1 MDGVWIGSWRRPAD
15 LLRIEEAM
23 LLIKQHSPVHYSRV
37 LRDLARVWVSVLLN
51 RGAQYRR
58 SVRACVLDERYFD
71 SATPERL
78 ASTIVHE
85 ATHARLD
92 DCGIKYEEHLRLRIE
107 TVCRRRELAFA
118 ARLPNG
124 AELQR
129 KIRHGIEWYAANPE
143 WYSNDQFQERTKQQ
157 IVDALRHVDA
167 PEWLIGITPS
177 VRSAVLRMRRLFRP
191 AR

>member
-1 MDGVWIGSWRRPAD
+1 MDGVWIGSWRRPQD

-23 LLIKQHSPVHYSRV
+23 LLIKQHSPVQYSRV
-37 LRDLARVWVSVLLN
+37 VRDLARVWVSVLLN
-51 RGAQYRR
+51 RGAQYRQ

-71 SATPERL
+71 SATPEQL

-85 ATHARLD
+85 ATHARLI
-92 DCGIKYEEHLRLRIE
+92 DCGIKYEEHIRLRIE

-129 KIRHGIEWYAANPE
+129 KIRHNIEWYAANPE
-143 WYSNDQFQERTKQQ
+143 WYSNHQFQERRTRQA
-157 IVDALRHVDA
+157 VDALRHIDA
-167 PEWLIGITPS
+167 PEWFIRIAPR
-177 VRSAVLRMRRLFRP
+177 VRSAALRMRRLLRFP
-191 AR
+191 T

>member
-15 LLRIEEAM
+15 LPRIEEAM

-37 LRDLARVWVSVLLN
+37 VRDLARVWVSVLLN

-85 ATHARLD
+85 ATHARLI
-92 DCGIKYEEHLRLRIE
+92 DCGIEYKEHLRLRIE
-107 TVCRRRELAFA
+107 AICRRRELAFA
-118 ARLPNG
+118 ASLPNG
-124 AELQR
+124 AELER
-129 KIRHGIEWYAANPE
+129 EVRYAIEWYAANPE
-143 WYSNDQFQERTKQQ
+143 WYSNHQLQERRTRQA
-157 IVDALRHVDA
+157 VDALRHIDA
-167 PEWLIGITPS
+167 PEWLIRIAPR

-191 AR
+191 PK